1 MNSTENNLNFYI
13 GEDNQE
19 FLVNLQE
26 ISCITEFMPNTFD
39 VHMKNGISFS
49 VDKETYEKIKR
60 SIADNIQI

>member
-1 MNSTENNLNFYI
+1 MNNVESNLDFYI
-13 GEDNQE
+13 GEGNQE

-49 VDKETYEKIKR
+49 VDKETYEEIKER
-60 SIADNIQI
+60 IGLNA